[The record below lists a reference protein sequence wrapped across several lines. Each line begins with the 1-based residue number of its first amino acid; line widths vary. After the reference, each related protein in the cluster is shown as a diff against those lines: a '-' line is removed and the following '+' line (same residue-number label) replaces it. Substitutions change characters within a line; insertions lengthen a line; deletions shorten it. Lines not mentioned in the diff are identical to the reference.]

1 MIFVDSYFCGF
12 IHFLVAIF
20 SMIDL
25 NVIQKSS
32 KSIHIRFYHPIDDIT
47 ICKYFQVICVL

>member
-47 ICKYFQVICVL
+47 ICKYF